1 MDWLQNPLDIAELS
15 SSCPCQ
21 GAKCLG
27 RCSAY
32 GVCPVYTSSDT
43 CRGLLLCFVHV
54 LSTDECL
61 YFFIMRE
68 GVFYGM
74 VTESAGSRRSVI
86 KCCMCNANLRCS
98 KG

>member
-32 GVCPVYTSSDT
+32 GVCPVYTSSDN
-43 CRGLLLCFVHV
+43 CRGMMICFIHV

-61 YFFIMRE
+61 
-68 GVFYGM
+68 
-74 VTESAGSRRSVI
+74 
-86 KCCMCNANLRCS
+86 
-98 KG
+98 

>member
-21 GAKCLG
+21 GAKCRG

-43 CRGLLLCFVHV
+43 CRGMMIV
-54 LSTDECL
+54 LSM
-61 YFFIMRE
+61 YFLPM
-68 GVFYGM
+68 
-74 VTESAGSRRSVI
+74 
-86 KCCMCNANLRCS
+86 NAYNFLS
-98 KG
+98 